1 MEEEVSTTEN
11 AAPEQSAQQSAAEA
25 PGTLFGAA
33 LSETTQAQEQ
43 AAAGTETPEKREQPQ
58 AGGEFQLPEEFRN
71 DPAFA
76 NFKNLE
82 DLCKSYR
89 FAKQTIGKKTIGMIT
104 DQSTPEEVENFYR
117 QLGKPESPD
126 GYQAK
131 FSDKMPEIFRQPEVF
146 GKYLASF
153 AKNNITEK
161 QAAGLL
167 ADLEAD
173 VVAQLAEQDAARQR
187 ALQQSLASLKSD
199 WGDNYNVNLNKAQ
212 EVWQKLRPDWDIR
225 THPLGDNMDV
235 IRLMADIYPLIADDT
250 MVKDGQSPAA
260 TVANIEAE
268 MAQIRNN
275 PAYWDQGPEH
285 DRLMKRMEEL
295 SSRQRR
301 LKQTPSSL

>member
-43 AAAGTETPEKREQPQ
+43 AAAGTETPEKGEQLQ

-187 ALQQSLASLKSD
+187 ALQQSLASLKSAL
-199 WGDNYNVNLNKAQ
+199 GRQLQREPQQGA
-212 EVWQKLRPDWDIR
+212 RRCGRSSGPTGISGPIR
-225 THPLGDNMDV
+225 
-235 IRLMADIYPLIADDT
+235 
-250 MVKDGQSPAA
+250 SA
-260 TVANIEAE
+260 TI
-268 MAQIRNN
+268 
-275 PAYWDQGPEH
+275 W
-285 DRLMKRMEEL
+285 
-295 SSRQRR
+295 
-301 LKQTPSSL
+301 T